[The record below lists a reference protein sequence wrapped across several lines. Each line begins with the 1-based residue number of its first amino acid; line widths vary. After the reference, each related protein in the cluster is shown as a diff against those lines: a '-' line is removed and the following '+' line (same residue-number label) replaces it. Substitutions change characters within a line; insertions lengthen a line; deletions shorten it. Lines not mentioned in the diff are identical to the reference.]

1 MRKGWPGGTKTGTAG
16 KESKMTTM
24 REREQ
29 VPTLGDDELKGLVAL
44 KEKFAKKPRHL
55 DRYVWGALRIGI
67 GWIFLWGFLDK
78 LFGFGFATAKESA
91 WINGGSPTFGFLKFG
106 TTGPFGGFYQSMATN
121 EAIEWMFM
129 LGLLFIGL
137 PLMLG
142 MGVRLAAAGGVAMET
157 MMYTAGFILSE
168 HNPVVEEHM
177 MYGIIFLGLLLVGGG
192 QYLGLGGW

>member
-1 MRKGWPGGTKTGTAG
+1 
-16 KESKMTTM
+16 
-24 REREQ
+24 
-29 VPTLGDDELKGLVAL
+29 
-44 KEKFAKKPRHL
+44 
-55 DRYVWGALRIGI
+55 
-67 GWIFLWGFLDK
+67 
-78 LFGFGFATAKESA
+78 
-91 WINGGSPTFGFLKFG
+91 
-106 TTGPFGGFYQSMATN
+106 MATS

-157 MMYTAGFILSE
+157 MMCTAGFILAE